1 VGDLE
6 VAVAVG
12 VSHKLFFLVG
22 TRRSLMPESK
32 RWYDETGK
40 LCMIRLFYMYTN
52 MGEGVFFF
60 CNLECFFD
68 EEHCCFPRMLMS

>member
-1 VGDLE
+1 MGDLE

-52 MGEGVFFF
+52 MGGGGGFAILNATLMRSTVVFLG
-60 CNLECFFD
+60 C
-68 EEHCCFPRMLMS
+68 